1 MAGYNVDENLT
12 PVLSTAMHSCF
23 MSHLLVLVLLQ
34 LVLTTILR
42 RINNFAMN
50 RHAEFEC
57 EHNFTVI
64 TQDLRIELQ
73 TVDVIGP
80 GQVPVV
86 SQ

>member
-1 MAGYNVDENLT
+1 
-12 PVLSTAMHSCF
+12 
-23 MSHLLVLVLLQ
+23 
-34 LVLTTILR
+34 
-42 RINNFAMN
+42 MN

-64 TQDLRIELQ
+64 TRDLRIELQ
-73 TVDVIGP
+73 TVDVIGR